1 MHYLPDSDTILA
13 GDVNLDGRVSVLDGV
28 ILQKYLLNQYNLSKY
43 EFERADLNQD
53 GVVNIYDLCLL
64 KKNLVS

>member
-1 MHYLPDSDTILA
+1 
-13 GDVNLDGRVSVLDGV
+13 
-28 ILQKYLLNQYNLSKY
+28 KYLLNQYNFSKY
-43 EFERADLNQD
+43 EFERADLNHD